1 MSISSGLISGGVD
14 AVDSVQSGGGV
25 ASSNSKYGLVTSAIV
40 SCVLA
45 LLLGVTVSLSFPET
59 ADDVLNPFLSPP
71 PRVSGSFGGVACGVR
86 VVVEQDPTEE
96 PSRAFLL
103 GVVGLYLPMPSM
115 AR

>member
-25 ASSNSKYGLVTSAIV
+25 ASSNCKYGLITSDIV

-45 LLLGVTVSLSFPET
+45 LLLGVTASLSFPET
-59 ADDVLNPFLSPP
+59 ADDVLNPFSSPP
-71 PRVSGSFGGVACGVR
+71 PRVGGSFGGVACGVR

-96 PSRAFLL
+96 PSRDFLL

-115 AR
+115 VR